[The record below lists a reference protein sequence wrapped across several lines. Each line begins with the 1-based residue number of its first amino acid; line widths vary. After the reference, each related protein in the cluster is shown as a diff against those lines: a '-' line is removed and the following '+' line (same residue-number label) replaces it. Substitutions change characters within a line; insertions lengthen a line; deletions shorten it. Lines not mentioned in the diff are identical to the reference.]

1 MFIDSNVF
9 MHAISLQGREGQR
22 CRDFIKKI
30 ARGEQNSTT
39 SVLVLDEVVWLIMR
53 GSGLEDAIATWEK
66 IISIPNLKIL
76 DINQSVARLV
86 PAFLKQGLDPRDAI
100 HAATMRV
107 HGIETILSY
116 DRHFDSVKGIRRQGP

>member
-1 MFIDSNVF
+1 MFIDSNIF
-9 MHAISLQGREGQR
+9 MHAISLQGREGER

-39 SVLVLDEVVWLIMR
+39 SVRVLDEVAWLILR
-53 GSGLEDAIATWEK
+53 GSGLEDAIATWER
-66 IISIPNLKIL
+66 IISTPNLKIL

-86 PAFLKQGLDPRDAI
+86 PALLRQGLDPRDAI
-100 HAATMRV
+100 HAATMKA

-116 DRHFDSVKGIRRQGP
+116 DKHFDSVKGIRRQAP